1 MPTASATRA
10 LLHDLNPAQRAAA
23 AAVRGP
29 VRILAGAGSGKT
41 RTITHRI
48 AHQIATGTARP
59 DEILAV
65 TFTDKAAAELRTRLA
80 ALLGGGRPVRAA
92 TFHSAAWAQLRYF
105 WPRVHDAPL
114 PEVVSSKVRLLVA
127 PARRLGVEA
136 RDLAAE
142 IEWAKARLLAPED
155 YADAA
160 PGRGGPV
167 DTTTMARVYAAYERD
182 NRAAGRI
189 DFDDMIALTTRLL
202 SDHPELAA
210 EVRERYRFFTV
221 DEFQDTNP
229 AQWTLLRTWLGDGD
243 DLCVVGD
250 DDQMIYSF
258 AGASAR
264 YLVDFPRTFPD
275 ATLVTLADNYR
286 STRQI
291 VELANRV
298 LWTKPSSTR
307 KRLVSR
313 CGDGPEPV
321 FREHADDDEEVAAA
335 VAEVLRLR
343 RAGVAPGEIAIAY
356 RTNSQSEPFEQALR
370 DAGVPYVVRGD
381 TGFFQRAEVR
391 QALAALSA
399 AGEDPDGAARSGDA
413 APPVAGAEPA
423 GPPRLDRQV
432 EAVLRDALSWHP
444 RREPQGEA
452 ARERWRNLGVLVGL
466 ATTAAEADPGTTLAG
481 FCADLRARAATGADS
496 ADPAGA
502 VTLLSLHRA
511 KGLEFD
517 AVLLV
522 ALEEGL
528 LPISYAKDDDAVEE
542 ERRLFYVGVTR
553 ARRHLWLSWARSR
566 TTPRGRAV
574 GRRPSRFLYGLG
586 DGAPQAQ
593 PKGQATRSVQTC
605 ACGRP
610 LIAAAERRAGRCDAC
625 ADAAVD
631 PDLAERLRAWRRER
645 AGDDGVPAYVVFSD
659 RTLRDLAGR
668 RPTSPAELLAV
679 HGFGPT
685 KVTRYGADVLRVIG
699 GG

>member
-1 MPTASATRA
+1 MSTPSASS
-10 LLHDLNPAQRAAA
+10 LLDDLNPAQRAAA
-23 AAVRGP
+23 TAVRGP

-48 AHQIATGTARP
+48 AYQIATGVARP
-59 DEILAV
+59 DQVLAV

-80 ALLGGGRPVRAA
+80 RLLGGGRPVRAA

-105 WPRVHDAPL
+105 WPRVDDAPL
-114 PEVVSSKVRLLVA
+114 PEVVSSKVPLLLRA
-127 PARRLGVEA
+127 ARRLGVEA

-142 IEWAKARLLAPED
+142 IEWAKARLLSPDD
-155 YADAA
+155 YAEAA
-160 PGRGGPV
+160 PTRGGPV
-167 DTTTMARVYAAYERD
+167 DPDTMARVYAAYERD

-189 DFDDMIALTTRLL
+189 DFDDMILLTTRLL
-202 SDHPELAA
+202 TEHPELAA
-210 EVRERYRFFTV
+210 EVRERYRYLTV

-229 AQWTLLRTWLGDGD
+229 AQWALLRTWLGDGD

-258 AGASAR
+258 AGATAR
-264 YLVDFPRTFPD
+264 YLIDFPRAFPH
-275 ATLVTLADNYR
+275 ATQVTLSDNYR

-291 VELANRV
+291 VALANRV
-298 LWTKPSSTR
+298 LWTKPAATR

-321 FREHADDDEEVAAA
+321 FCEHADDADDVAAA
-335 VAEVLRLR
+335 VAEVQRLQ
-343 RAGVAPGEIAIAY
+343 RAGVPAGEIAIAY
-356 RTNSQSEPFEQALR
+356 RTNSQSEPFEEALR
-370 DAGVPYVVRGD
+370 EAGIPYVVRGD
-381 TGFFQRAEVR
+381 AGFFQRPEVR
-391 QALAALSA
+391 QALAALA
-399 AGEDPDGAARSGDA
+399 EAAARPGGAVRGDA
-413 APPVAGAEPA
+413 APAIAGATPA
-423 GPPRLDRQV
+423 RPPRVDRQV
-432 EAVLRDALSWHP
+432 EAVLREALSWHP

-466 ATTAAEADPGTTLAG
+466 AADAAAADRDTTFAD
-481 FCADLRARAATGADS
+481 FVADLQARAAAGAET
-496 ADPAGA
+496 ADPDGA

-528 LPISYAKDDDAVEE
+528 LPISYAKDDEAVEE

-586 DGAPQAQ
+586 DGAPQAR
-593 PKGQATRSVQTC
+593 PKGDGGRPAPRRTC
-605 ACGRP
+605 TCGQP

-625 ADAAVD
+625 VDAAVD
-631 PDLAERLRAWRRER
+631 PELAERLRAWRRER
-645 AGDDGVPAYVVFSD
+645 ANADGVPAYVVFSD

-668 RPTSPAELLAV
+668 RPTTPDELLAV
-679 HGFGPT
+679 HGFGRT
-685 KVTRYGADVLRVIG
+685 KVSRYGADVLQVIG
-699 GG
+699 GR

>member
-65 TFTDKAAAELRTRLA
+65 TFTNKAAAELRTRLA

-114 PEVVSSKVRLLVA
+114 PEVVSSKVRLLVG

-399 AGEDPDGAARSGDA
+399 AAEDSDGAARSGDA
-413 APPVAGAEPA
+413 APPVAGAAPA

-466 ATTAAEADPGTTLAG
+466 ASTAAEADPGTTLAG

-586 DGAPQAQ
+586 DGAPQVQ
-593 PKGQATRSVQTC
+593 PKGQATRSAQTC